1 MGVYFFY
8 QKDYQKALQ
17 YLCLIERF
25 DNFFELDYRIL
36 MLKIYYELAETFAFN
51 DLLLSFRKYI
61 DRQTHLTENSKIS
74 YYNFLKWSKFL
85 FMQKAKKQAIEQAI
99 LEELKTINLL
109 AERKWL
115 LEKANVLFL

>member
-1 MGVYFFY
+1 M
-8 QKDYQKALQ
+8 
-17 YLCLIERF
+17 CLIERF

-36 MLKIYYELAETFAFN
+36 MLKIYYELAGTFAFN

-61 DRQTHLTENSKIS
+61 DRQTHLTENSEMS

-115 LEKANVLFL
+115 LEKANIFFL

>member
-1 MGVYFFY
+1 M
-8 QKDYQKALQ
+8 
-17 YLCLIERF
+17 CLIERF
-25 DNFFELDYRIL
+25 DMFFELDYRIL

-61 DRQTHLTENSKIS
+61 DRQTHLTENSEMS

-115 LEKANVLFL
+115 LEKANIFFL